1 MDFVGAMKTIEQFV
15 YELMSWVLFYPLTM
29 LRVLI
34 RPMQMTDYVLIES
47 GKDEKEAFS
56 TAMRPTLFL
65 LLSLAIGAVLVPFT
79 PEEAAALSH
88 SRIGKAVTE
97 SIVALIF
104 MRMVVFT
111 FFPIAGALI
120 FDIFTPGEPSRETLR
135 LPFAQQC
142 YILAPFALIVSP
154 CLVLMGR
161 GNEWAAVFFL
171 IALAW
176 LAVAQFAFSA
186 GRRISAA
193 WARSPPP
200 SASLSQAS
208 PQLSSA
214 RCW

>member
-1 MDFVGAMKTIEQFV
+1 MHRDHRGHASTGVTKQTNTAGKVAILDFKTRFEEQTTDFGEVMKTIEQFV
-15 YELMSWVLFYPLTM
+15 YPLTI

-79 PEEAAALSH
+79 PEEAAALSQ
-88 SRIGKAVTE
+88 SRIGKAITE

-104 MRMVVFT
+104 MHMAVFT

-120 FDIFTPGEPSRETLR
+120 FDIFTPGEPSRNTLR

-154 CLVLMGR
+154 CLVLIGAATNGR
-161 GNEWAAVFFL
+161 
-171 IALAW
+171 
-176 LAVAQFAFSA
+176 
-186 GRRISAA
+186 
-193 WARSPPP
+193 P
-200 SASLSQAS
+200 SSF
-208 PQLSSA
+208 
-214 RCW
+214 